1 MKYGYDF
8 KNLYQKIETKECLRR
23 GMEELMKDVEN
34 YINDYGDS
42 DIENKFNIFARVLST
57 RDLITEKFEKVESLD
72 HQIMDFTIDLDDIQI
87 TTKKTVNEFFPFLIK
102 IKYTQ
107 FTSL

>member
-1 MKYGYDF
+1 
-8 KNLYQKIETKECLRR
+8 
-23 GMEELMKDVEN
+23 MKDVEN
-34 YINDYGDS
+34 CINDYSDS
-42 DIENKFNIFARVLST
+42 DIENKFNIFARVVSI
-57 RDLITEKFEKVESLD
+57 RDLITEKFEKVKSLD
-72 HQIMDFTIDLDDIQI
+72 HQIMNFTIDLDDIQI